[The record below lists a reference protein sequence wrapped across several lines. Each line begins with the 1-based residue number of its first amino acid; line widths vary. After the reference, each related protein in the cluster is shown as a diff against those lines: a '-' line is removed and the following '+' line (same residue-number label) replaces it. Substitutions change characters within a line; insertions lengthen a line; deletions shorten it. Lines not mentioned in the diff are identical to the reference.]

1 MTISDAPTTLYNES
15 DINRTNLN
23 NNKNEDWLD
32 ACSEE
37 LDKNEMDE
45 LWCFG

>member
-1 MTISDAPTTLYNES
+1 MSISPSLTAPYDEG
-15 DINRTNLN
+15 DINHTILN